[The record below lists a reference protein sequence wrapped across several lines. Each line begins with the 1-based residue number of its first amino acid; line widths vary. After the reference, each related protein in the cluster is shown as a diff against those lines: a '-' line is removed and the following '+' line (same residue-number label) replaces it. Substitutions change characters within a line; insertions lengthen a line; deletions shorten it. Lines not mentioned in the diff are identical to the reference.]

1 MGEWF
6 TVIENDAEAMS
17 IFNARCTSVVPRIKG
32 GGRRRCATCEEKVKF
47 DPIDLAIMA
56 DVATPTPTST
66 GSTDWPDFPWSD

>member
-6 TVIENDAEAMS
+6 TIIEKDAEAMS
-17 IFNARCTSVVPRIKG
+17 IFKRRCTPVFLKR
-32 GGRRRCATCEEKVKF
+32 GGRNRQFNAEKVKF